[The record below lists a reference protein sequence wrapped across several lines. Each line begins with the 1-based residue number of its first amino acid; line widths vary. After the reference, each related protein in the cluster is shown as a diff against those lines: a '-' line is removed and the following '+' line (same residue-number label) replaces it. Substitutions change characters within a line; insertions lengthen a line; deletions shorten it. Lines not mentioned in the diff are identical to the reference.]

1 MRLGESASSV
11 EGLILSIAALR
22 ERIVCER
29 PALDSPQLVRSI
41 EALVTQTERA
51 FLLHA
56 LDRHLL
62 NIASGHLYLGQGEEA
77 LDRVECVVLPRRRY

>member
-1 MRLGESASSV
+1 MRLSESASSV
-11 EGLILSIAALR
+11 EGLVWSIAALR
-22 ERIVCER
+22 KRIICER

-41 EALVTQTERA
+41 EVLIAQTERA